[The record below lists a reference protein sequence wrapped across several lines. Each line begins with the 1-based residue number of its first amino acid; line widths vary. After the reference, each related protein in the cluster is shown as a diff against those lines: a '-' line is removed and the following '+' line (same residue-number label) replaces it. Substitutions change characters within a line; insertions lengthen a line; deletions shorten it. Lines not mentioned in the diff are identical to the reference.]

1 MSSLSKLVAC
11 RVLVILL
18 AMTLGVFGVRTL
30 QAKGKGCQTGC
41 RVQSCETNCPAVDK
55 HAQHEAEE
63 AREREEKAA
72 EHARHEAEEAREREE
87 KAVEHARH
95 EAEEECARQQKAYEH
110 AQHEAE
116 EARERAEAKQ
126 PACNMCA
133 PKCEPV
139 CAPKCE
145 PVCAPKC
152 EPKEISAVIV
162 VKPAP
167 QPTPEPF
174 PQGLRKT
181 ASPTSLLGVV
191 GVLSL
196 TGVGLRFRR

>member
-1 MSSLSKLVAC
+1 MSLSKLVAC
-11 RVLVILL
+11 RCLVILL

-30 QAKGKGCQTGC
+30 QAKEKGCPTNC
-41 RVQSCETNCPAVDK
+41 PVQSCPTNCAAVDK

-63 AREREEKAA
+63 ARDRAEKAA
-72 EHARHEAEEAREREE
+72 
-87 KAVEHARH
+87 EHARH

-116 EARERAEAKQ
+116 EARERAEAKH
-126 PACNMCA
+126 PACNM
-133 PKCEPV
+133 

-152 EPKEISAVIV
+152 EPKEISAVIIV
-162 VKPAP
+162 EPAP

-174 PQGLRKT
+174 PQGLPKT
-181 ASPTSLLGVV
+181 ASPMSLTGLA

-196 TGVGLRFRR
+196 

>member
-11 RVLVILL
+11 RGLVILL

-30 QAKGKGCQTGC
+30 QAKEKGCQTRC
-41 RVQSCETNCPAVDK
+41 PVQSCQTNCAAVDK

-63 AREREEKAA
+63 ARERE
-72 EHARHEAEEAREREE
+72 
-87 KAVEHARH
+87 
-95 EAEEECARQQKAYEH
+95 
-110 AQHEAE
+110 
-116 EARERAEAKQ
+116 EAKQ

-139 CAPKCE
+139 CAPKS
-145 PVCAPKC
+145 
-152 EPKEISAVIV
+152 EPKEISVIV
-162 VKPAP
+162 VEPAP

-174 PQGLRKT
+174 PQGLPKT
-181 ASPTSLLGVV
+181 ASPMSLIGLV

-196 TGVGLRFRR
+196 TGFGMRFRR

>member
-1 MSSLSKLVAC
+1 MSSLSRFVAC
-11 RVLVILL
+11 RGLVILL

-30 QAKGKGCQTGC
+30 QAKEKGCHTNC
-41 RVQSCETNCPAVDK
+41 PVQSCQTNCAAVDK

-87 KAVEHARH
+87 
-95 EAEEECARQQKAYEH
+95 
-110 AQHEAE
+110 
-116 EARERAEAKQ
+116 AKQ

-139 CAPKCE
+139 CAPKS
-145 PVCAPKC
+145 
-152 EPKEISAVIV
+152 EPKEISIIV
-162 VKPAP
+162 VEPAP

-174 PQGLRKT
+174 PQGLPKT
-181 ASPTSLLGVV
+181 ASPMSLIGLVGV
-191 GVLSL
+191 VLSL
-196 TGVGLRFRR
+196 TGFGMRFRR

>member
-11 RVLVILL
+11 RGSVILL

-30 QAKGKGCQTGC
+30 QAKEKGCHTNC
-41 RVQSCETNCPAVDK
+41 PVQSCQTNCAAVDK

-63 AREREEKAA
+63 ARERGEKAA
-72 EHARHEAEEAREREE
+72 EHAR
-87 KAVEHARH
+87 
-95 EAEEECARQQKAYEH
+95 
-110 AQHEAE
+110 HEAE

-139 CAPKCE
+139 CAPKS
-145 PVCAPKC
+145 
-152 EPKEISAVIV
+152 EPKEISVIIV
-162 VKPAP
+162 EPAP

-174 PQGLRKT
+174 PQGLPKT
-181 ASPTSLLGVV
+181 ASPMSLIGLV

-196 TGVGLRFRR
+196 TGFGMRFRR

>member
-72 EHARHEAEEAREREE
+72 EHARHEAEE
-87 KAVEHARH
+87 
-95 EAEEECARQQKAYEH
+95 ECARQQKAYEH

-139 CAPKCE
+139 CAPRCE

-174 PQGLRKT
+174 PQGLPKT
-181 ASPTSLLGVV
+181 ASPTSLLGLV

-196 TGVGLRFRR
+196 TGVGLRFHR

>member
-11 RVLVILL
+11 RGSVILL

-30 QAKGKGCQTGC
+30 QAKEKGCHTNC
-41 RVQSCETNCPAVDK
+41 PVQSCQTNCAAVDK
-55 HAQHEAEE
+55 
-63 AREREEKAA
+63 
-72 EHARHEAEEAREREE
+72 
-87 KAVEHARH
+87 
-95 EAEEECARQQKAYEH
+95 H

-139 CAPKCE
+139 CAPKS
-145 PVCAPKC
+145 
-152 EPKEISAVIV
+152 EPKEISVIIV
-162 VKPAP
+162 EPAP

-174 PQGLRKT
+174 PQGLPKT
-181 ASPTSLLGVV
+181 ASPMSLIGLV

-196 TGVGLRFRR
+196 TGFGMRFRR

>member
-11 RVLVILL
+11 RCLVILL

-30 QAKGKGCQTGC
+30 QAKGKGCQT
-41 RVQSCETNCPAVDK
+41 SCPAVDK

-63 AREREEKAA
+63 ARERAEKAA
-72 EHARHEAEEAREREE
+72 EHARHEAEE
-87 KAVEHARH
+87 
-95 EAEEECARQQKAYEH
+95 ECAKQQKAYEH

-145 PVCAPKC
+145 PWRG
-152 EPKEISAVIV
+152 E
-162 VKPAP
+162 
-167 QPTPEPF
+167 
-174 PQGLRKT
+174 
-181 ASPTSLLGVV
+181 
-191 GVLSL
+191 
-196 TGVGLRFRR
+196 

>member
-11 RVLVILL
+11 RGLVILL

-30 QAKGKGCQTGC
+30 QAKEKGCHTNC
-41 RVQSCETNCPAVDK
+41 PVQSCQTNCAAVDK
-55 HAQHEAEE
+55 
-63 AREREEKAA
+63 
-72 EHARHEAEEAREREE
+72 
-87 KAVEHARH
+87 
-95 EAEEECARQQKAYEH
+95 H

-139 CAPKCE
+139 CAPKS
-145 PVCAPKC
+145 
-152 EPKEISAVIV
+152 EPKEISVIV

-174 PQGLRKT
+174 PQGLPKT
-181 ASPTSLLGVV
+181 ASPMSLIGLV

-196 TGVGLRFRR
+196 TGFGMRFRR

>member
-11 RVLVILL
+11 RGLVILL
-18 AMTLGVFGVRTL
+18 AMTLGVFGVRAL
-30 QAKGKGCQTGC
+30 QAKGKDCHTDC
-41 RVQSCETNCPAVDK
+41 PVQSCPTNCAAVDK

-63 AREREEKAA
+63 ARERAEKAA
-72 EHARHEAEEAREREE
+72 EHARHEAEE
-87 KAVEHARH
+87 
-95 EAEEECARQQKAYEH
+95 ECAKQQKAYEH

-116 EARERAEAKQ
+116 EARERAEAKR

-152 EPKEISAVIV
+152 EPKEISTVIV

-167 QPTPEPF
+167 QPKPEPF
-174 PQGLRKT
+174 PQGLPKT
-181 ASPTSLLGVV
+181 ASPTSLIGLV
-191 GVLSL
+191 GILSL
-196 TGVGLRFRR
+196 TGGIRFRR

>member
-1 MSSLSKLVAC
+1 MSSLSKLVVC
-11 RVLVILL
+11 RILVILL

-41 RVQSCETNCPAVDK
+41 PAQSCETNCPAVDK
-55 HAQHEAEE
+55 
-63 AREREEKAA
+63 
-72 EHARHEAEEAREREE
+72 
-87 KAVEHARH
+87 
-95 EAEEECARQQKAYEH
+95 H

-133 PKCEPV
+133 PKCEHV

-152 EPKEISAVIV
+152 KPKEISAVIV

-174 PQGLRKT
+174 PQGLPKT
-181 ASPTSLLGVV
+181 ASPTSLLGLV

-196 TGVGLRFRR
+196 TGVGLRFHR

>member
-11 RVLVILL
+11 RGLVILL

-30 QAKGKGCQTGC
+30 QAKEKGCQTNC
-41 RVQSCETNCPAVDK
+41 PEQSCPTNCAAVDK

-72 EHARHEAEEAREREE
+72 
-87 KAVEHARH
+87 EHARH

-116 EARERAEAKQ
+116 EARERAEAEQ
-126 PACNMCA
+126 PACDM
-133 PKCEPV
+133 

-152 EPKEISAVIV
+152 EPKEISAVI
-162 VKPAP
+162 
-167 QPTPEPF
+167 PF
-174 PQGLRKT
+174 DCCMER
-181 ASPTSLLGVV
+181 
-191 GVLSL
+191 
-196 TGVGLRFRR
+196 

>member
-11 RVLVILL
+11 RGLVILL

-30 QAKGKGCQTGC
+30 HAKEKGCQTNC
-41 RVQSCETNCPAVDK
+41 PVQSCQTNCAAVDK

-72 EHARHEAEEAREREE
+72 EHARHEAEEARER
-87 KAVEHARH
+87 
-95 EAEEECARQQKAYEH
+95 AEP
-110 AQHEAE
+110 
-116 EARERAEAKQ
+116 KQ

-139 CAPKCE
+139 CAPKS
-145 PVCAPKC
+145 
-152 EPKEISAVIV
+152 EPKEISVIIV
-162 VKPAP
+162 EPAP

-174 PQGLRKT
+174 PQGLPKT
-181 ASPTSLLGVV
+181 ASPMSLIGLV

-196 TGVGLRFRR
+196 TGFGMRFRR

>member
-1 MSSLSKLVAC
+1 MSSLSRLVAC
-11 RVLVILL
+11 RGLVILL
-18 AMTLGVFGVRTL
+18 AMTLGVFGVRAL
-30 QAKGKGCQTGC
+30 QAKGKDCQTNC
-41 RVQSCETNCPAVDK
+41 PVQSCPTNCAAVDK

-72 EHARHEAEEAREREE
+72 EHARHEAEE
-87 KAVEHARH
+87 
-95 EAEEECARQQKAYEH
+95 ECAKQQKAYEH

-145 PVCAPKC
+145 P
-152 EPKEISAVIV
+152 KEISTVIV

-167 QPTPEPF
+167 QPEPF
-174 PQGLRKT
+174 PHGLPKT
-181 ASPTSLLGVV
+181 ASPTRLIGLV
-191 GVLSL
+191 GILSL
-196 TGVGLRFRR
+196 TGFGIRFRR

>member
-30 QAKGKGCQTGC
+30 QAKGKGCQTGG
-41 RVQSCETNCPAVDK
+41 RVRSCETNCPAVDK

-72 EHARHEAEEAREREE
+72 
-87 KAVEHARH
+87 EHARH

-133 PKCEPV
+133 PKCGPV
-139 CAPKCE
+139 CAPQVRARLC
-145 PVCAPKC
+145 
-152 EPKEISAVIV
+152 
-162 VKPAP
+162 P
-167 QPTPEPF
+167 Q
-174 PQGLRKT
+174 
-181 ASPTSLLGVV
+181 V
-191 GVLSL
+191 
-196 TGVGLRFRR
+196 

>member
-1 MSSLSKLVAC
+1 MSLSKLVAC
-11 RVLVILL
+11 RCLVILL

-30 QAKGKGCQTGC
+30 QAKGKGCPTSCPAQTC
-41 RVQSCETNCPAVDK
+41 PTNCAAVDK

-63 AREREEKAA
+63 ARERAEKAA
-72 EHARHEAEEAREREE
+72 
-87 KAVEHARH
+87 EHARH

-110 AQHEAE
+110 AQREAE

-145 PVCAPKC
+145 P
-152 EPKEISAVIV
+152 KEISAVIV
-162 VKPAP
+162 VEPAP
-167 QPTPEPF
+167 QPTPGPF
-174 PQGLRKT
+174 PQGLPKT
-181 ASPTSLLGVV
+181 ASPMSLIGLV
-191 GVLSL
+191 GALSL
-196 TGVGLRFRR
+196 TGFGIRFR

>member
-11 RVLVILL
+11 RGLVILL

-30 QAKGKGCQTGC
+30 QAKEKGCHTNC
-41 RVQSCETNCPAVDK
+41 PVQSCQTNCAAVDK

-87 KAVEHARH
+87 
-95 EAEEECARQQKAYEH
+95 
-110 AQHEAE
+110 
-116 EARERAEAKQ
+116 AKQ

-139 CAPKCE
+139 CAPKS
-145 PVCAPKC
+145 
-152 EPKEISAVIV
+152 EPKEISVIV
-162 VKPAP
+162 VEPAP

-174 PQGLRKT
+174 PQGLPKT
-181 ASPTSLLGVV
+181 ASPMSLIGLV

-196 TGVGLRFRR
+196 TGFGMRFRR

>member
-11 RVLVILL
+11 RGLVILL
-18 AMTLGVFGVRTL
+18 AMTLGVFGVQAL
-30 QAKGKGCQTGC
+30 QAKGKGCQTSC
-41 RVQSCETNCPAVDK
+41 PVQTCQTSCVDK

-72 EHARHEAEEAREREE
+72 EHARHEAEE
-87 KAVEHARH
+87 
-95 EAEEECARQQKAYEH
+95 ECARQQKAYEH
-110 AQHEAE
+110 AQHEAA
-116 EARERAEAKQ
+116 EAQERAAAKT
-126 PACNMCA
+126 CNM
-133 PKCEPV
+133 

-162 VKPAP
+162 VEPAP

-174 PQGLRKT
+174 PQGLPKT
-181 ASPTSLLGVV
+181 ASPTSRIGLV

-196 TGVGLRFRR
+196 TGFGVRFRR

>member
-11 RVLVILL
+11 RGLVILL

-30 QAKGKGCQTGC
+30 QAKEKGCPTNC
-41 RVQSCETNCPAVDK
+41 PVQSCPTNCAAVDK

-63 AREREEKAA
+63 ARERAEKAA
-72 EHARHEAEEAREREE
+72 
-87 KAVEHARH
+87 EHARH

-126 PACNMCA
+126 PACNI
-133 PKCEPV
+133 

-162 VKPAP
+162 VEPAP
-167 QPTPEPF
+167 QPAPEPF
-174 PQGLRKT
+174 PQGLPKT
-181 ASPTSLLGVV
+181 ASPMRLIGLV

-196 TGVGLRFRR
+196 TGFGLRSR

>member
-11 RVLVILL
+11 RCLVILL

-30 QAKGKGCQTGC
+30 QAKGKGCQT
-41 RVQSCETNCPAVDK
+41 SCPAESCCPAVDK

-63 AREREEKAA
+63 ARERAEKAA
-72 EHARHEAEEAREREE
+72 EHARHEAEE
-87 KAVEHARH
+87 
-95 EAEEECARQQKAYEH
+95 ECAKQQKAYEH

-145 PVCAPKC
+145 P
-152 EPKEISAVIV
+152 KEISAVIV
-162 VKPAP
+162 VEPAS

-174 PQGLRKT
+174 PQGLPKT
-181 ASPTSLLGVV
+181 ASPMSLIGLG

-196 TGVGLRFRR
+196 TGFGIRFRR

>member
-11 RVLVILL
+11 RGLVILL

-30 QAKGKGCQTGC
+30 QAKEKGCHTNC
-41 RVQSCETNCPAVDK
+41 PVQSCQTNCAAVDK

-72 EHARHEAEEAREREE
+72 EHARHEAEEARER
-87 KAVEHARH
+87 
-95 EAEEECARQQKAYEH
+95 
-110 AQHEAE
+110 
-116 EARERAEAKQ
+116 AEAKQ

-133 PKCEPV
+133 PKS
-139 CAPKCE
+139 
-145 PVCAPKC
+145 
-152 EPKEISAVIV
+152 EPKEISVIIV
-162 VKPAP
+162 EPAP

-174 PQGLRKT
+174 PQGLPKT
-181 ASPTSLLGVV
+181 ASPMSLIGLV

-196 TGVGLRFRR
+196 TGFGMRFRR

>member
-11 RVLVILL
+11 RGLVILL

-30 QAKGKGCQTGC
+30 QAKEKGCHTNC
-41 RVQSCETNCPAVDK
+41 PVQSCQTNCAAVDK

-72 EHARHEAEEAREREE
+72 EHARHEAEEARER
-87 KAVEHARH
+87 
-95 EAEEECARQQKAYEH
+95 
-110 AQHEAE
+110 
-116 EARERAEAKQ
+116 AEAKQ

-139 CAPKCE
+139 CAPKS
-145 PVCAPKC
+145 
-152 EPKEISAVIV
+152 EPKEISVIIV
-162 VKPAP
+162 EPAP

-174 PQGLRKT
+174 PQGLPKT
-181 ASPTSLLGVV
+181 ASPMSLIGLV

-196 TGVGLRFRR
+196 TGFGMRFRR

>member
-30 QAKGKGCQTGC
+30 HAKEKGCQTNC
-41 RVQSCETNCPAVDK
+41 PVQSCQTNCAAVDK

-87 KAVEHARH
+87 KAAEHARH
-95 EAEEECARQQKAYEH
+95 EAEEECAKQQKAYEH

-145 PVCAPKC
+145 PVCGPKC
-152 EPKEISAVIV
+152 
-162 VKPAP
+162 
-167 QPTPEPF
+167 
-174 PQGLRKT
+174 
-181 ASPTSLLGVV
+181 
-191 GVLSL
+191 
-196 TGVGLRFRR
+196 

>member
-11 RVLVILL
+11 RGFVILL

-30 QAKGKGCQTGC
+30 QAKEKGCHTNC
-41 RVQSCETNCPAVDK
+41 PVQSCQTNCAAVDK

-72 EHARHEAEEAREREE
+72 EHARHEAEEARER
-87 KAVEHARH
+87 
-95 EAEEECARQQKAYEH
+95 
-110 AQHEAE
+110 
-116 EARERAEAKQ
+116 AEAKQ

-139 CAPKCE
+139 CAPKS
-145 PVCAPKC
+145 
-152 EPKEISAVIV
+152 EPKEISVIIV
-162 VKPAP
+162 EPAP

-174 PQGLRKT
+174 PQGLPKT
-181 ASPTSLLGVV
+181 ASPMSLIGLV

-196 TGVGLRFRR
+196 TGFGMRFRR

>member
-11 RVLVILL
+11 RGLVILL

-30 QAKGKGCQTGC
+30 QAKEKGCQTRC
-41 RVQSCETNCPAVDK
+41 PIQSCQTNCAAVDK

-87 KAVEHARH
+87 
-95 EAEEECARQQKAYEH
+95 
-110 AQHEAE
+110 
-116 EARERAEAKQ
+116 AKQ

-139 CAPKCE
+139 CAPKS
-145 PVCAPKC
+145 
-152 EPKEISAVIV
+152 EPKEISVIV
-162 VKPAP
+162 VEPAP

-174 PQGLRKT
+174 PQGLPKT
-181 ASPTSLLGVV
+181 ASPMSLIGLV

-196 TGVGLRFRR
+196 TGFGMRFRR

>member
-1 MSSLSKLVAC
+1 MSSLSKLVAS
-11 RVLVILL
+11 RILVILL
-18 AMTLGVFGVRTL
+18 AMTLGVVGVRTL

-63 AREREEKAA
+63 ARKREEKAA
-72 EHARHEAEEAREREE
+72 
-87 KAVEHARH
+87 EHARH

-116 EARERAEAKQ
+116 EARERAEAKH

-152 EPKEISAVIV
+152 KPKEISAVIV
-162 VKPAP
+162 VKPA
-167 QPTPEPF
+167 T
-174 PQGLRKT
+174 T
-181 ASPTSLLGVV
+181 NT
-191 GVLSL
+191 
-196 TGVGLRFRR
+196 

>member
-11 RVLVILL
+11 RGLLILL

-30 QAKGKGCQTGC
+30 EAKGKGCQTNC
-41 RVQSCETNCPAVDK
+41 PVQSCPTNCAAVDK

-72 EHARHEAEEAREREE
+72 EHARHEAEE
-87 KAVEHARH
+87 
-95 EAEEECARQQKAYEH
+95 ECARQQKAYEH
-110 AQHEAE
+110 ARHEAE

-126 PACNMCA
+126 PACNM
-133 PKCEPV
+133 

-174 PQGLRKT
+174 PHGLPKT
-181 ASPTSLLGVV
+181 ASPMSLIGLV
-191 GVLSL
+191 GVWSL
-196 TGVGLRFRR
+196 TGFGIRFRR